1 MGIIGWIILGGLAGW
16 IASMIAGNNKGQ
28 GVIGNIFI
36 GIIGAVV
43 GGWVF
48 EFFGA
53 SGVNGFNLWSF
64 GVALV
69 GAIITLWIGRLITG
83 QKSA

>member
-16 IASMIAGNNKGQ
+16 IASIIAGNSKSQ
-28 GVIGNIFI
+28 GIIGNII
-36 GIIGAVV
+36 VGIIGAVI

-48 EFFGA
+48 GLFGVG
-53 SGVNGFNLWSF
+53 GVDGFNFWSL

-69 GAIITLWIGRLITG
+69 GALITLWIWRLITG
-83 QKSA
+83 RKSA